1 MPQSEKIRD
10 HVQRYLASDGAD
22 GHLWDRLAAPGTS
35 PCLLLTTTG
44 RKSGDPRTTP
54 LVYGREGDSYVVVA
68 SQGGRPTHPAW
79 YLNLVE
85 NPVVNVQVAAE
96 KFTATA
102 RETTG
107 EERTRLWQL
116 MGGVYPMMDEY
127 EKRIGDARVI
137 PVVVLTPS

>member
-1 MPQSEKIRD
+1 MAQFDWARE
-10 HVQRYLASDGAD
+10 HVERYRASGGED
-22 GHLWDRLAAPGTS
+22 GHIWTGFDGKGRF

-44 RKSGDPRTTP
+44 RKSGEPRTTP

>member
-22 GHLWDRLAAPGTS
+22 GHLWDRLAAPGTY

-44 RKSGDPRTTP
+44 RKSGEPRTTP

>member
-1 MPQSEKIRD
+1 MAQAQKIAD
-10 HVQRYLASDGAD
+10 HVVLYLATDGAE
-22 GHLWDRLAAPGTS
+22 GHLWDRLAAPGTY

-44 RKSGDPRTTP
+44 RKSGEQRTTP
-54 LVYGREGDSYVVVA
+54 LVYGRDGDNYVVVA
-68 SQGGRPTHPAW
+68 SQGGRLTHPAW
-79 YLNLVE
+79 YLNLAE
-85 NPVVNVQVAAE
+85 NADVQVQVAAE

-102 RETTG
+102 RETSG
-107 EERTRLWQL
+107 EERARLWQL